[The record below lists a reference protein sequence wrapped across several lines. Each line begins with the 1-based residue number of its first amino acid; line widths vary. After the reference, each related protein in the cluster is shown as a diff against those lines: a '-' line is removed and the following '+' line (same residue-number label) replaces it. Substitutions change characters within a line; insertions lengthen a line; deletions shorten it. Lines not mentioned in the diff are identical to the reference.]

1 MELIAIDHACRTLCC
16 FFVQLK
22 GVNAFSNVTR
32 LLSNFFKGSSFCLIN
47 TLSAGGHRF
56 QAMREIEI
64 WSIIDEIFISD
75 TAVRLGVKLLGRNL
89 QHLKPTNYKTL

>member
-1 MELIAIDHACRTLCC
+1 MSIGKKDPILFAVSFILGTMKMELIVIDHACRTLCC
-16 FFVQLK
+16 LRFLFVQLK

-47 TLSAGGHRF
+47 TLSASGHRF

-64 WSIIDEIFISD
+64 
-75 TAVRLGVKLLGRNL
+75 
-89 QHLKPTNYKTL
+89 